1 MIKQII
7 EEIIFD
13 IKDNDN
19 VVKNLI
25 LPLLLY
31 FSEITSSVY
40 NKQFN
45 VKSRH
50 NSKTYSDKIIDK
62 CSKLFYIKIFLL
74 FLFHYT
80 SLIKKFEHNFFCQF
94 LKPENMGLYLFL

>member
-1 MIKQII
+1 M
-7 EEIIFD
+7 IFD
-13 IKDNDN
+13 IKDKDN

-40 NKQFN
+40 NIQLR

-50 NSKTYSDKIIDK
+50 SSKIYLEKRIDK
-62 CSKLFYIKIFLL
+62 CS
-74 FLFHYT
+74 
-80 SLIKKFEHNFFCQF
+80 
-94 LKPENMGLYLFL
+94 